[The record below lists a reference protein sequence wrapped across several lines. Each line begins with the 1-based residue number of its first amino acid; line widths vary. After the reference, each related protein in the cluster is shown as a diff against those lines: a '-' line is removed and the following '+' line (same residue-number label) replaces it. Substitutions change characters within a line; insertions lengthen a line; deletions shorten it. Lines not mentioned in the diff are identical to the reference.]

1 MIQQK
6 RRMTKGMRRVVR
18 TEYESIDRH
27 PIRVVSFAT
36 DPANIGGLVRVS
48 EAYLVDRLWVA
59 KTPGRATAV
68 GTDKWQPYVVG
79 LEALGEAI
87 QNAKDEDY
95 TVVALEQTDISL
107 PLGAAALPERM
118 CLLVGNEG
126 SGLPKSA
133 LAAADIGFEI
143 RQFGF
148 VGSLNVVVASGI
160 ALYEWSRLWVPVE
173 TRQVL
178 RPGLSPEAFARLYQG
193 TWIFA
198 RPPENAGGQNL

>member
-1 MIQQK
+1 MS
-6 RRMTKGMRRVVR
+6 KGMRRVDR
-18 TEYESIDRH
+18 SEYESIDRH

-48 EAYLVDRLWVA
+48 EAFLVDRLWVA

-79 LEALGEAI
+79 LEALGAAI
-87 QNAKDEDY
+87 QTAKSEGY
-95 TVVALEQTDISL
+95 TVVALEQTDVSL

-160 ALYEWSRLWVPVE
+160 ALYEWSRLWAPAGAGE
-173 TRQVL
+173 VL

-193 TWIFA
+193 SWDFS
-198 RPPENAGGQNL
+198 RPDDAGGQSL